1 MKTYFNLAEFG
12 KRGQIRTLNARV
24 ARQELLLPGFGVYA
38 SPENLQRYTDI
49 VIPED
54 AVQYSSTS
62 VSEVRI
68 HFQRSNSQRR
78 RHSFTTRYPDKFF
91 TGISKSTKVEKV
103 VWTVDLHS
111 I

>member
-68 HFQRSNSQRR
+68 SVFKGQIREDVIFSSLLIIKIN
-78 RHSFTTRYPDKFF
+78 
-91 TGISKSTKVEKV
+91 VNV
-103 VWTVDLHS
+103 
-111 I
+111 

>member
-78 RHSFTTRYPDKFF
+78 RHSFLKSTLPGVPTIFLTT
-91 TGISKSTKVEKV
+91 ISKFHESRKK
-103 VWTVDLHS
+103 S
-111 I
+111 SK

>member
-38 SPENLQRYTDI
+38 SPENLERYTDI

-54 AVQYSSTS
+54 DVQYSSTS
-62 VSEVRI
+62 AAEVRYQ
-68 HFQRSNSQRR
+68 F
-78 RHSFTTRYPDKFF
+78 
-91 TGISKSTKVEKV
+91 SKVKLAKPKDVKYSEQN
-103 VWTVDLHS
+103 
-111 I
+111 